1 MSSYNITKNQYSN
14 AKKIGVTIK
23 PSTNKNKKI
32 DVFNKDGKKLFAIGD
47 INYKDFDLYKKEKGL
62 EYAKSRKLLYKI
74 RHNKHRK
81 KVGTRSYFSD
91 QILWS

>member
-32 DVFNKDGKKLFAIGD
+32 DVFNSSGKKLFAIGD
-47 INYKDFDLYKKEKGL
+47 IKYLDFDLYKKEKGL
-62 EYAKSRKLLYKI
+62 EYAKSRKLLFKI
-74 RHNKHRK
+74 RHNKHRH